1 LRATPLPLAHRNLR
15 GDAISMK
22 KTNRTAI
29 GVVVGGVV
37 SVVVTAIVLVASSVA
52 GNAIPQS
59 NPSFPTVACGGE
71 WHWVHN
77 QLPAG
82 TTGGTLT
89 ATFENLGTVQITGV
103 LNPAGTTLHYRITLD
118 EGDTLIS
125 ASDDVS
131 GGRLLLSNFPSCE
144 TTSPPPSSSSPP
156 PSSSSPPPSTSGS

>member
-1 LRATPLPLAHRNLR
+1 
-15 GDAISMK
+15 MQ
-22 KTNRTAI
+22 KTNRTVI
-29 GVVVGGVV
+29 GVVVGSVV

-52 GNAIPQS
+52 GNAIPQT

-89 ATFENLGTVQITGV
+89 ATFENAGTVQITGV
-103 LNPAGTTLHYRITLD
+103 LNPAGTTLHYRVTLA

-131 GGRLLLSNFPSCE
+131 GGRLLLSNFPTCE
-144 TTSPPPSSSSPP
+144 TTSPPPSSSAPP
-156 PSSSSPPPSTSGS
+156 PTSSGSGS